1 MVLYRGDPPRDG
13 ITEVLR
19 CDSSSL
25 ALGLEEPEATLI
37 DYANQIAVAL
47 DLCTTIPGSDPVG
60 GAYLNFGIQ
69 GFQAA
74 VVKLDVADAQ
84 PDRGPGEWALVNL
97 LLYLYPTI
105 AYACCE
111 P

>member
-1 MVLYRGDPPRDG
+1 MFLYMGDLPRDG
-13 ITEVLR
+13 IAVVLR

-25 ALGLEEPEATLI
+25 ALSLEVPEATLI

-69 GFQAA
+69 AA

-105 AYACCE
+105 AYARCE